1 MTPLQSAFINV
12 INLSIAASFLMQAVI
27 LLRPFLKRV
36 PKWLTCVL
44 WGMVALRLVIPFSL
58 ESRWSLVPAWK
69 VSVPYAE
76 ETQTVKNGIQQ
87 GGFVTEDWQG
97 ETITKSMPEDHD
109 AERVGTVSTEKGLE
123 NPSEANDWQGLS
135 RENVGEG
142 IPHAEGT
149 MANGGAAKQND
160 QWHAAT
166 SETKEHGSENAS
178 SNETAAVTEWQTEEP
193 SEVTPA
199 KARKDESI
207 ISAGED
213 IIATDEGI
221 ALTGEGILRKMF
233 QGELLIIG
241 SGIWLAGIIAMLA
254 YVVVSFVRLR
264 VRLRTAVRLE
274 EGADVKVWMSD
285 AITEPFVLGIIRPS
299 IYVPSAIEEGD
310 LKCVLCHEQAH
321 VKRGDYL
328 WKPLGFLILCVYWF
342 HPLCWISYFLFC
354 RDVEMACDEKATKG
368 FGMEE
373 RKRYCQALLNL
384 GQGKKNSLIGTVA
397 FGENGTKS
405 RVKAVLDYKKPS
417 FRVILAGVLACLS
430 LGIFFMTSQGGYAA
444 GLDTA
449 EKTPEAEDG
458 DSASEESSLGA
469 EEDLEENLSSA
480 NEDDQKLALIDFDGD
495 GKADEVQV
503 QVVQEDGQYFDEV
516 IVHLGNRETYSLRYS
531 GRTDGAMDFLTVS
544 TGRITKKE
552 KTDIVLQI
560 TDGKGNYGSSDIHVI
575 ELAETPN
582 GKELKEILTIL
593 DGGKNSRDY
602 EKYRD
607 TMLSAE
613 LINTTISMTGQSE
626 LVRLMPTAERD
637 AVCVTVMNSYYDGEN
652 STLAVQAYV
661 YYDQGEWKTT
671 WDFGVGRKIGVGVTG
686 WNFGLGDLDG
696 NGIYEY
702 VACRYSYS
710 STLQNILKVCW
721 NGECIYEL
729 RKDIIDVLSWR
740 YSDFDGDG
748 VQELFL
754 SLWNGDAK
762 DVENVYMVLKKTNIG
777 EWKALEERHA
787 YPESENSFPIQ
798 VTYKKNQGIA
808 EITLKGFRSYCD
820 FSLEDYC
827 KGMEKRIASNEC
839 TVDEKRTLQKYLA
852 EYKEILQTPWEE
864 LAGKECGSV
873 NRWGLK
879 EVVPDYYDGLPC
891 LVATY
896 GIIGMDEQDDWGRI
910 KLWFRYDK
918 DGKTQVLL
926 MLFDSIMSLPVGEGG
941 WGYQELVLYSDR
953 EYKNYIGATAR
964 EAYAEIAKTYYDALL
979 EVRKGEKV
987 SDEVLDELGDT
998 YVNTW
1003 FLDAARNEFETPVY
1017 SLIDLNGDGT
1027 EEFLIGCKHDPYLV
1041 FNDVYTWK
1049 DGEAY
1054 LLTEQHVGYRGG
1066 SRVVCENG
1074 AIRDWTAWI
1083 GSEGTNARFWRLP
1096 MNGTAMVVE
1105 EWLTGTILRSGENE
1119 KEVYYRK
1126 LPHADQIIS
1135 KEEYEAILSGEL
1147 GGYKVIMP
1155 DTTILTPDSIE
1166 TLRTGKVQ
1174 NVQTLSMGNTI
1185 PDRSEVLNAYYEL
1198 IHLAEGVIYDPQ
1210 AWGDNHKLYQDSEG
1224 KDLFS
1229 WELSHLFDG
1238 IANDH
1243 AIAWQN
1249 VGYLIKDIDGDG
1261 VDELLFGEN
1270 DPDPKG
1276 SFNGVIYD
1284 MYTYRDHQLVHLLS
1298 GWTKNEYYLT
1308 ENGMIAHEIISTASE
1323 GYWEFLRYD
1332 GYGLEFVEK
1341 VEMVLQNDNKRIY
1354 SHTTPNGTEE
1364 ITEKAQ
1370 KAIRDKYVYVHPDFS
1385 AMGPWWSKVE
1395 DLNEDGLKDYLIS
1408 FYRDG
1413 VCRHLS
1419 LYLMRQGI
1427 VYDHEE
1433 DVGVGFGDRY
1443 FVDLDGDGE
1452 KEILLMIEPHVNSMP
1467 LEEFAVLKKAGDGW
1481 KELETCKSLPLK
1493 LTHGTDPY
1501 EIILGCDG
1509 YEQTISFSVKDRYD
1523 EWKTLAEQTGDS
1535 FCEEMKRYY
1544 EYEVA
1549 KTKAGAE
1556 IGGIMDWG
1564 IWEIHLTELEGRPC
1578 LMALQGIEG
1587 YSKEDVWGEVEICF
1601 DYDANGKIRILDLKL
1616 RDGSSFSMAGWEYDL
1631 DRNGI
1636 PEIPRLVTFDEGMDQ
1651 RFELWEDGKMIW
1663 SEEGYSVHAGYNA
1676 LFLCVLNGDAY
1687 LLRYH
1692 PTMYQGAGT
1701 YSYQL
1706 FFLENGTEKVVQEN
1720 SVKFDTNF
1728 HKGKPLYGEFN
1739 PETIA
1744 AFMDEINDLLSH
1756 STQLLNT
1763 DGELL
1768 ETFAGKTV
1776 APQDTL
1782 GWLDMFDRD
1791 SSKSLLENLQA
1802 FQLVQQGE
1810 NIAQ

>member
-12 INLSIAASFLMQAVI
+12 INLSIAASFLMLAVI

-44 WGMVALRLVIPFSL
+44 WGMVALRLVVPFSL

-87 GGFVTEDWQG
+87 GSFVTEDWQG

-109 AERVGTVSTEKGLE
+109 AERVGAISTKKGLE

-142 IPHAEGT
+142 VPHTEGT
-149 MANGGAAKQND
+149 TADGGASSQND
-160 QWHAAT
+160 QWNMAT
-166 SETKEHGSENAS
+166 SETMEHGSENTS
-178 SNETAAVTEWQTEEP
+178 GNETLAVTKQQADGR
-193 SEVTPA
+193 SEVTPT
-199 KARKDESI
+199 KAGKDEGVF
-207 ISAGED
+207 SA
-213 IIATDEGI
+213 
-221 ALTGEGILRKMF
+221 GEGILRKMF
-233 QGELLIIG
+233 RGVLLIIG

-264 VRLRTAVRLE
+264 IRLRTAVRLE

-321 VKRGDYL
+321 VRRGDYL

-342 HPLCWISYFLFC
+342 HPLCWISYLLFC

-368 FGMEE
+368 FDMEE

-417 FRVILAGVLACLS
+417 FWVILAGVLACLS

-637 AVCVTVMNSYYDGEN
+637 AVCVMVMNSYHEGEN

-686 WNFGLGDLDG
+686 WNFGLGDLDE

-702 VACRYSYS
+702 VACRYSYD
-710 STLQNILKVCW
+710 STLQNILKVYW

-787 YPESENSFPIQ
+787 YPESENSFPIH

-910 KLWFRYDK
+910 KLWFRYDG
-918 DGKTQVLL
+918 DGKIQALM

-941 WGYQELVLYSDR
+941 WRYQELVPYSER
-953 EYKNYIGATAR
+953 KYKNYFGATAQ
-964 EAYAEIAKTYYDALL
+964 EAYSEIAKTYYDAMLA
-979 EVRKGEKV
+979 VRQGEKV

-998 YVNTW
+998 YVNNW
-1003 FLDAARNEFETPVY
+1003 FLDVARNEFETPVY

-1041 FNDVYTWK
+1041 FSDVYTWK
-1049 DGEAY
+1049 DGVAY
-1054 LLTEQHVGYRGG
+1054 LLTEQHGGYRDG
-1066 SRVVCENG
+1066 SREVCENG
-1074 AIRDWTAWI
+1074 AIRDCTAWI

-1096 MNGTAMVVE
+1096 KNGTAMEVE

-1155 DTTILTPDSIE
+1155 YTTILTPDSIE
-1166 TLRTGKVQ
+1166 TLRTGIVQ
-1174 NVQTLSMGNTI
+1174 NIQDQSMENTV
-1185 PDRSEVLNAYYEL
+1185 PDRQEMLSAYYGL
-1198 IHLAEGVIYDPQ
+1198 IHLAEEAIYDPQ
-1210 AWGDNHKLYQDSEG
+1210 ATAENAMAYQDADG

-1229 WELSHLFDG
+1229 LEIRWLFDG
-1238 IANDH
+1238 SGE
-1243 AIAWQN
+1243 IAWQN
-1249 VGYLIKDIDGDG
+1249 IGYLMQDIDGDG
-1261 VDELLFGEN
+1261 VEELLLGEN
-1270 DPDPKG
+1270 DPDPNG
-1276 SFNGVIYD
+1276 SYNGVIYD
-1284 MYTYRDHQLVHLLS
+1284 MYTYRDHQVVHLLS
-1298 GWTKNEYYLT
+1298 GWARNRYYLT
-1308 ENGMIAHEIISTASE
+1308 KEGIIVREAESSAFD
-1323 GYWEFLRYD
+1323 GLREYYQYD
-1332 GYGLEFVEK
+1332 GTQLVCTEK
-1341 VEMVLQNDNKRIY
+1341 TEWEIQNDGTKVISY
-1354 SHTTPNGTEE
+1354 TDQNGTKK
-1364 ITEKAQ
+1364 ITEKEWEALLG
-1370 KAIRDKYVYVHPDFS
+1370 KYHYVYPSFLC
-1385 AMGPWWSKVE
+1385 MGSKWSKIE
-1395 DLNEDGLKDYLIS
+1395 DLNEDGWDDYLIS
-1408 FYRDG
+1408 FFHDG
-1413 VCRHLS
+1413 VCNRLS
-1419 LYLMRQGI
+1419 LYLFRQGV

-1433 DVGVGFGDRY
+1433 DIGIGWGDY
-1443 FVDLDGDGE
+1443 DFVDLDGDGE
-1452 KEILLMIEPHVNSMP
+1452 KEIVLAMEPSVNSMP
-1467 LEEFAVLKKAGDGW
+1467 LEEFAVIKKAGDSW
-1481 KELETCKSLPLK
+1481 KELETCQSLPLK
-1493 LTHGTDPY
+1493 LTHGTDPF
-1501 EIILGCDG
+1501 EILLGCDG
-1509 YEQTISFSVKDRYD
+1509 YEKTISFSVKPKYD
-1523 EWKTLAEQTGDS
+1523 ELKRLAEQTGDS
-1535 FCEEMKRYY
+1535 FNESMAHYY
-1544 EYEVA
+1544 ETEVE

-1564 IWEIHLTELEGRPC
+1564 IWEIHLTELDGRPC
-1578 LMALQGIEG
+1578 LMALQGIQG
-1587 YSKEDVWGEVEICF
+1587 YSKEDKWGEVEIYF
-1601 DYDANGKIRILDLKL
+1601 DYDADGKIRILELRLK
-1616 RDGSSFSMAGWEYDL
+1616 
-1631 DRNGI
+1631 
-1636 PEIPRLVTFDEGMDQ
+1636 
-1651 RFELWEDGKMIW
+1651 
-1663 SEEGYSVHAGYNA
+1663 
-1676 LFLCVLNGDAY
+1676 
-1687 LLRYH
+1687 
-1692 PTMYQGAGT
+1692 
-1701 YSYQL
+1701 
-1706 FFLENGTEKVVQEN
+1706 
-1720 SVKFDTNF
+1720 
-1728 HKGKPLYGEFN
+1728 
-1739 PETIA
+1739 
-1744 AFMDEINDLLSH
+1744 
-1756 STQLLNT
+1756 
-1763 DGELL
+1763 
-1768 ETFAGKTV
+1768 
-1776 APQDTL
+1776 
-1782 GWLDMFDRD
+1782 
-1791 SSKSLLENLQA
+1791 
-1802 FQLVQQGE
+1802 
-1810 NIAQ
+1810 